1 MIRQSKISR
10 RSFLKTVGA
19 GTAAMSLSSA
29 INPWWGYAQDPIV
42 FGLADPFTGPIA
54 FFGLSAQ
61 ASAGL
66 AIAEINAA
74 GGIDG
79 RPITLEIEDTQG
91 RPDQAALA
99 MQALGDRADF
109 LMGLFTSE
117 SALASLPSLA
127 QIRKP
132 FMSTGAATPLTTI
145 QVSSNYDNLK
155 YYFRVGP
162 LNSIF
167 LIDEF
172 VEFGQKVLVDF
183 LNWENVVILAED
195 AEWNRPI
202 TDGLAALGIPPISTS
217 FESIGLGTNDVV
229 RYAVDTTDF
238 SGIYSQAEATGAD
251 GFFTLQSTTG
261 VAPVLQWA
269 QIQPKMPLAG
279 VNVLAQLGVFN
290 QLTGGVAD
298 SVSTITTSARA
309 FITEKTIP
317 YYDAIAQAAPD
328 LPLPAYPGPVT
339 YDAVYILKEAIERAG
354 TTDADAVVTSLEATD
369 YTGVV
374 GQIQFFPPGAGPF
387 THDLIHV
394 NPATNLKNVAG
405 IWVQWQGGEQK
416 VIFPVEATLGNTGT
430 SFLNPPWMRV

>member
-1 MIRQSKISR
+1 MIRQSKINR

-29 INPWWGYAQDPIV
+29 LNPWWGYAQDPIV
-42 FGLADPFTGPIA
+42 FGLADPFTGPIS
-54 FFGLSAQ
+54 FFGISAQ

-99 MQALGDRADF
+99 MQALGDKADF
-109 LMGLFTSE
+109 LLGLFTSE
-117 SALASLPSLA
+117 SALAALPSLA

-132 FMSTGAATPLTTI
+132 FLSTGAATPLTTI
-145 QVSSNYDNLK
+145 QVSSDYNNLK

-167 LIDEF
+167 LINEF
-172 VEFGQKVLVDF
+172 VEFAQRVLVEF
-183 LNWENVVILAED
+183 LGWENVVILAED
-195 AEWNRPI
+195 SEWNRPI
-202 TDGLAALGIPPISTS
+202 TDGLAALGIPPIATS
-217 FESIGLGTNDVV
+217 FASIGLGTSDTV
-229 RYAVDTTDF
+229 RYALDTTDF

-269 QIQPKMPLAG
+269 QAQPKMPLAG
-279 VNVLAQLGVFN
+279 VNVQAQLGVFD

-317 YYDAIAQAAPD
+317 YYDALAQAAPD
-328 LPLPAYPGPVT
+328 LPLPAYPGPLS
-339 YDAVYILKEAIERAG
+339 YDAVYILKEAIERYG
-354 TTDADAVVTSLEATD
+354 TPEIFNTDQGSQFTSEE
-369 YTGVV
+369 
-374 GQIQFFPPGAGPF
+374 F
-387 THDLIHV
+387 T
-394 NPATNLKNVAG
+394 
-405 IWVQWQGGEQK
+405 K
-416 VIFPVEATLGNTGT
+416 VLH
-430 SFLNPPWMRV
+430 RDHRCRCRCH